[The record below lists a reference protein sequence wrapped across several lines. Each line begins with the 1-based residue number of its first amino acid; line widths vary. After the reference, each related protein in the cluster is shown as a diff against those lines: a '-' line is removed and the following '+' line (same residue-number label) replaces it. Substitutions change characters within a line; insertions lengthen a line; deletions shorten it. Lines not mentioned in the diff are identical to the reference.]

1 MWRPSV
7 VDDSARNVVAFRLRK
22 EEEKERHLVRADATS
37 FSRRM
42 TTTGAKQ
49 RDETAPL
56 LTQKKNTADAAPTR
70 RTLGLALTLGVAATA
85 AVWTKQ
91 SVFRSG
97 AGGNPRVVTFTV
109 DAGCPPTDYKA
120 RHQGFFN
127 SSIVGMRL
135 VTKCDYDL
143 DNEFK
148 TGAASSMTMTRVG
161 QTKTF
166 TGSKVVHNDCE
177 YGFVLENED
186 GAELFEIG
194 GNNIDPAISGDC
206 DGAIHAGGNVYHN
219 RVMSKTPTATA
230 ITTIWG
236 GCGEAC
242 PILCKILALS
252 TETGDNVYSV
262 LERDSDEAWVK
273 AEGHFNTIH
282 AGYNDLW
289 ASKTD
294 KTIYHST
301 IDSLDPTN
309 SGWTQQ
315 TGYGTLKAIDVGL
328 ESVFMAKDSNV
339 NGNWAS
345 KNADG
350 SGSWNM
356 IPGVMHSFAVGKRW
370 LWGITWDQQWVWAC
384 ELPCRSSGIHTQF
397 PESQIR
403 QCEVSLEYAY
413 CTSGT
418 DKVYRADAEISWY
431 KNGVSGARWGWPDN
445 RPASVWTEI
454 PNIAAQMVT
463 VGDEKVWAIDTSGNI
478 KFCVQPCSTGA
489 WVSATGVPDGI
500 VYIDA
505 SKYR

>member
-1 MWRPSV
+1 MTPTTKTMIG
-7 VDDSARNVVAFRLRK
+7 A
-22 EEEKERHLVRADATS
+22 KER
-37 FSRRM
+37 
-42 TTTGAKQ
+42 
-49 RDETAPL
+49 DENAPL
-56 LTQKKNTADAAPTR
+56 LASRKPSVDAGSTR

-85 AVWTKQ
+85 AVWTKRN
-91 SVFRSG
+91 VFRHGS
-97 AGGNPRVVTFTV
+97 GGNPRVVTFTV

-127 SSIVGMRL
+127 SSIAGMRL

-143 DNEFK
+143 AHEFK
-148 TGAASSMTMTRVG
+148 PAGMSSTTMTRVG

-166 TGSKVVHNDCE
+166 TGSKVMHNDCE
-177 YGFVLENED
+177 YGFVLVNED

-194 GNNIDPAISGDC
+194 GNNISPAISGDC
-206 DGAIHAGGNVYHN
+206 DGAIQAGGNVYHN
-219 RVMSKTPTATA
+219 RVMSKTPTETA

-262 LERDSDEAWVK
+262 LERDSDEPWIK

-328 ESVFMAKDSNV
+328 EKVFMANDS
-339 NGNWAS
+339 GSDRNWAS

-350 SGSWNM
+350 SGSWNS
-356 IPGVMHSFAVGKRW
+356 IPGILRSFAVGKEW
-370 LWGITWDQQWVWAC
+370 LWGITWDQWVWAC
-384 ELPCRSSGIHTQF
+384 ELPCQSAGIHTAF
-397 PESQIR
+397 PESAIR
-403 QCEVSLEYAY
+403 QCEVSLDYAY

-418 DKVYRADAEISWY
+418 NKVYRADAHISWY
-431 KNGVSGARWGWPDN
+431 QNGVSGARWGWPVN
-445 RPASVWTEI
+445 RPSSVWTEI

-463 VGDEKVWAIDTSGNI
+463 VGDEKVWAIDTSGDI
-478 KFCVQPCSTGA
+478 KFCVQPCSSGA
-489 WVSATGVPDGI
+489 WVSATGVPNGI

-505 SKYR
+505 SKYN